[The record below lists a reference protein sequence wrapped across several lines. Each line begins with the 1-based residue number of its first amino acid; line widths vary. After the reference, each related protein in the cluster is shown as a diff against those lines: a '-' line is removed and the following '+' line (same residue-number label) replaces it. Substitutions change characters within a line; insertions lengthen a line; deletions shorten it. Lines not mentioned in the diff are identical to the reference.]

1 MNITQ
6 KFQISIAAETLVDPI
21 MRKLGIEV
29 FYWLPNWADDQV
41 SSFAKAKDCGFD
53 AVEISLVSGPD
64 IDIHQI
70 RETLDRLGLDVFC
83 SMGLPL
89 DKDIT
94 SPDKAIQRA
103 GIEYLK
109 QCAETASRLGSP
121 VLCGLPYVPWL
132 HFPNTTDLVP
142 YRERSAE
149 AMRTVAATAGDLGI
163 TICTE
168 VINRFETYLF
178 NTVAEGMQYLEMIGH
193 SAVKLQ
199 LDTYHMNMEED
210 DIPGAIRQAGARI
223 GHFHCADSNRK
234 LPGRGHIDWHSVKS
248 ALDEVGFQGPLV
260 IETFPNPKAE
270 TGRSVNVWRPLV
282 VDFDTEA
289 QQAAIFLRQHLA

>member
-1 MNITQ
+1 
-6 KFQISIAAETLVDPI
+6 
-21 MRKLGIEV
+21 MRKLGFLV
-29 FYWLPNWADDQV
+29 FYWLPNWSDDQV
-41 SSFAKAKDCGFD
+41 STFARAKDCGFD

-64 IDIHQI
+64 INIRRI
-70 RETLDRLGLDVFC
+70 REALDQLGLNVFC

-94 SPDKAIQRA
+94 NPDKTIQRA

-109 QCAETASRLGSP
+109 RCVETASRVGSP

-132 HFPNTTDLVP
+132 HFPNTTDLAP

-149 AMRTVAATAGDLGI
+149 AMREVAATAADLGI
-163 TICTE
+163 SVCTE
-168 VINRFETYLF
+168 IINRFETYIF
-178 NTVAEGMQYLEMIGH
+178 NTVAEGLLYLEMIDH

-210 DIPGAIRQAGARI
+210 DIPAAIRHAGARI

-234 LPGRGHIDWHSVKS
+234 LPGRGHINWNAVKG
-248 ALDEVGFQGPLV
+248 ALDEIGFQGTLV
-260 IETFPNPKAE
+260 IETFPNPNAE
-270 TGRSVNVWRPLV
+270 TGRSVNIWRPLV
-282 VDFDTEA
+282 VNFDSEA
-289 QQAAIFLRQHLA
+289 QQAAKFLRQTVA

>member
-1 MNITQ
+1 
-6 KFQISIAAETLVDPI
+6 

-41 SSFAKAKDCGFD
+41 SSFARAKACGFD
-53 AVEISLVSGPD
+53 AVEISLVAGPD
-64 IDIHQI
+64 IDVPRI
-70 RETLDRLGLDVFC
+70 RTALVQFELGVFC

-94 SPDKAIQRA
+94 SPDKTIQRA

-109 QCAETASRLGSP
+109 RCTDTASKVGSS

-132 HFPNTTDLVP
+132 HFPMASDLTP

-149 AMRTVAATAGDLGI
+149 AMREVAVVAANVGI

-168 VINRFETYLF
+168 VINRFETYIF
-178 NTVAEGMQYLEMIGH
+178 NTVSGGLDYLAMIDH
-193 SAVKLQ
+193 PAVKLQ

-210 DIPGAIRQAGARI
+210 DIVAAIRQAGSRL

-234 LPGRGHIDWHSVKS
+234 LPGRGHVDWTAVKR
-248 ALDEVGFQGPLV
+248 ALDEVAFQSPLV
-260 IETFPNPKAE
+260 IETFPNPASE

-282 VDFDTEA
+282 NDFDAEA
-289 QQAAIFLRQHLA
+289 RQAADFLRQHVA